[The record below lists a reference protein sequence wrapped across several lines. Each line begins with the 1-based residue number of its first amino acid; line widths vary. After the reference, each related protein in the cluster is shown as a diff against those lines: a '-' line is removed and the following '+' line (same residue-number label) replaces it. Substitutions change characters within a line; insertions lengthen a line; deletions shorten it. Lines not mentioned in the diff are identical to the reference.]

1 MRKRKHDY
9 IFLDAGYTL
18 FTANPSPS
26 AFYHQ
31 VCTHHGALIT
41 KEQMVEAM
49 RAAWIDTV
57 LPEMSDPHADL
68 FCSDEEDR
76 QWWWKYD
83 CEVFRRLGIPAEKH
97 EAIFDDIYA
106 FFSDPS
112 AWELYP
118 DTIESLERLTAERF
132 SLAIVS
138 NWNSSLSK
146 VVNGLN
152 LTDYFEFLIASAEVG
167 SKKPS
172 PKIFQLALE
181 RAGVEPSRA
190 VHVGDTYQADV
201 LGARRAGIR
210 GIMLDR
216 RGGHHTDHE
225 VITNLGELYPLLFD
239 HD

>member
-1 MRKRKHDY
+1 MAEKRHDY

-26 AFYHQ
+26 TFYHQ
-31 VCTHHGALIT
+31 VCTRHGEDIT
-41 KEQMVEAM
+41 KEQMIEAM
-49 RAAWIDTV
+49 RGVWVDMV
-57 LPEMSDPHADL
+57 LPEMVDPDADL

-76 QWWWKYD
+76 QWWWNYD
-83 CEVFRRLGIPAEKH
+83 TEIFRRLGIPDEKH
-97 EAIFDDIYA
+97 ERIFDDIYR

-118 DTIESLERLTAERF
+118 DTVESLEKLKAEQF

-138 NWNSSLSK
+138 NWNSSLESI
-146 VVNGLN
+146 VAGLG
-152 LTDYFEFLIASAEVG
+152 LADYFEFMVASAEAG

-172 PKIFQLALE
+172 PKIFQVALE
-181 RAGVEPSRA
+181 QAGVAPSRV
-190 VHVGDTYQADV
+190 VHVGDTYQTDV

-216 RGGHHTDHE
+216 HDGEHQDHE
-225 VITNLGELYPLLFD
+225 VIKSLRELHPLLTATG
-239 HD
+239 

>member
-1 MRKRKHDY
+1 MPKRKHDY

-18 FTANPSPS
+18 FSANPSPS
-26 AFYHQ
+26 AFYYQ
-31 VCTHHGALIT
+31 VCTRHGIDIT

-49 RAAWIDTV
+49 RGAWIEKV
-57 LPEMSDPHADL
+57 LPELSDPDADL
-68 FCSDEEDR
+68 SCSDEEDK
-76 QWWWKYD
+76 QWWWSYD
-83 CEVFRRLGIPAEKH
+83 REVFRRIGIPAERQK
-97 EAIFDDIYA
+97 AIFEEIYP

-118 DTIESLERLTAERF
+118 DTIESLEKFKSERF

-138 NWNSSLSK
+138 NWNSSLKK
-146 VVNGLN
+146 VVDGLN
-152 LTDYFEFLIASAEVG
+152 LGDYFEFLIASAEAG

-172 PKIFQLALE
+172 PKIFHLALE
-181 RAGVEPSRA
+181 QAGVEPSRA

-216 RGGHHTDHE
+216 RGGEHKDHE
-225 VITNLGELYPLLFD
+225 VIRKLGELYPLLFD
-239 HD
+239 HG